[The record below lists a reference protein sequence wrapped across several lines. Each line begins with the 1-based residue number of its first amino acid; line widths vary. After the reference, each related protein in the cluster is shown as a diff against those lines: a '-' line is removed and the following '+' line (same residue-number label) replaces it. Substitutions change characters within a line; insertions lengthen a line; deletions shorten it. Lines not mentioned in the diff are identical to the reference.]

1 MFRKHTRRAAKAA
14 FAISFG
20 VALLIGITACG
31 GGGGGSKSTTTSSSA
46 GPKPTIT
53 VGDKN
58 FAEEFILGQLYGQA
72 LAAKGFP
79 VVYKSNIGSSEVI
92 DTAFKSNKINFYPEY
107 TGVIA
112 LDLAKVKNPPKSAA
126 ATYQAAKTFE
136 AQQRGAALLK
146 ATPFYDSDTFT
157 LLASN
162 AKKNG
167 LKTMSD
173 LSKLKSFSY
182 AALPECDQRITCI
195 LGMKQIYHLK
205 NIKFVPLGNISV
217 YTLLDQHKA
226 FGGDGFSTDPLQL
239 DPKYTTLV
247 DDKHIFGFQNVAPVV
262 KQSLLKGQNGSLL
275 TSTANAVSAKLTLK
289 AMQAMNKAYYVNKAT
304 PKQIAHGFLA
314 ANGLLNK

>member
-31 GGGGGSKSTTTSSSA
+31 GGGGGGGNNTTTTSAS
-46 GPKPTIT
+46 GPKPTII

-72 LAAKGFP
+72 LAAKGFH

-112 LDLAKVKNPPKSAA
+112 LDLAKVKNPPKSAT
-126 ATYQAAKTFE
+126 ATYQTAKTFE
-136 AQQRGAALLK
+136 QQSRGAALLNP
-146 ATPFYDSDTFT
+146 TPFYDSDTFT

-162 AKKNG
+162 AQKDG

-205 NIKFVPLGNISV
+205 NITFVPLGKISV

-262 KQSLLKGQNGSLL
+262 KQSLLKGPNGALL
-275 TSTANAVSAKLTLK
+275 TQTANAVSAKLTLP

-304 PKQIAHGFLA
+304 PKEIAAGFLK
-314 ANGLLNK
+314 ANGLAK